1 MSKMTRKEVR
11 NHAFRILFQLKFFKV
26 PQVLEKIDLYWTN
39 QEVSEGPH
47 RDEIMEFVNGVT
59 DNLTEIDKTIND
71 FMKGWKTTRIPSA
84 DLAILRIAV
93 YEMLHTDLSIKI
105 IANEAVELAKEYS
118 TDDSPAFINAI
129 IGQIHK
135 GL

>member
-1 MSKMTRKEVR
+1 MKMTRKEVR
-11 NHAFRILFQLKFFKV
+11 NHSFKILFQLKFFKV
-26 PQVLEKIDLYWTN
+26 PQVIQKLDLYFSN
-39 QEVSEGPH
+39 QEIEDGKAK
-47 RDEIMEFVNGVT
+47 DEIMEFVNGVT
-59 DNLTEIDKTIND
+59 NNLDEIDNVINS

-93 YEMLHTDLSIKI
+93 FEMLHTDLSIKI
-105 IANEAVELAKEYS
+105 IANEAVELAKIYS

-135 GL
+135 SL

>member
-1 MSKMTRKEVR
+1 MTRKEVR
-11 NHAFRILFQLKFFKV
+11 SHSFRILFQLKFFKV
-26 PQVLEKIDLYWTN
+26 PQVLEKIDLYWNT
-39 QEVSEGPH
+39 QEVEEGKA
-47 RDEIMEFVNGVT
+47 RDDIMEFVSGVT
-59 DNLTEIDKTIND
+59 QNLDEIDKTINN

-93 YEMLHTDLSIKI
+93 YEMLYTDLSIKI
-105 IANEAVELAKEYS
+105 IANEAVELAKTYS
-118 TDDSPAFINAI
+118 TDDSPSFVNAI